1 MTLRQLESTNAAENH
16 SVARVLQTAHEVWIR
31 ETTLFLSSA
40 TKEDAGFW
48 ERWTAV
54 RYLADQF
61 QLPYRRELA
70 LIEEM
75 RPFLPPEVADRLSR
89 EGERLGQLGQALDKV
104 GRRRGTARTVA
115 VASREFLQLLRQ
127 WCSDIELAAEQVAR
141 DDLPQEGARLVA
153 ELETYGRTH
162 E

>member
-1 MTLRQLESTNAAENH
+1 MTARHLEIADTDEDKPLASLLR
-16 SVARVLQTAHEVWIR
+16 TAHEIWIR
-31 ETTLFLSSA
+31 ETALFLSSA
-40 TKEDAGFW
+40 IKENAGFW

-61 QLPYRRELA
+61 QRPFLRERA
-70 LIEEM
+70 LVNEM
-75 RPFLPPEVADRLSR
+75 RPFLPAETGDRLSGQ
-89 EGERLGQLGQALDKV
+89 GERIAQLGQALDKV

-115 VASREFLQLLRQ
+115 VASREFLQMLRQ
-127 WCSDIELAAEQVAR
+127 WCSDIEVAAEQVAR